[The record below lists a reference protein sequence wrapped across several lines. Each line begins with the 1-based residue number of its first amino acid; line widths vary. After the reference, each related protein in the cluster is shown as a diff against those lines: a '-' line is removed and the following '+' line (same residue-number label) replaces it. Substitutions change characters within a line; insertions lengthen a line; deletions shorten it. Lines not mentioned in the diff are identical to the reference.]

1 MNVLSVIEVTIARI
15 GAQGDGIAAMPD
27 GKPLYVP
34 QAATGDRVRVAIEG
48 AESDGVR
55 GRLIDVIEAG
65 STRGTPPCRHF
76 GVCGGCALQHLSP
89 QVYRDWKRGLV
100 VDALARNGVQA
111 ETVADLAMVG
121 INTRRRGTFFAEKTN
136 GVVKAGFHERGS
148 HRIAAVDGCVVLL
161 PELIALVERLPPAM
175 ADILGEGE
183 RAEIVANRLE
193 SGIDVLVR
201 LPRDADHATRERL
214 VRFANDADLVRVSV
228 VKSDGRNRAAK
239 PEPVVARRTAFASFG
254 GVRVVVPPGAFL
266 QASADAE
273 ALLVAEAKAG
283 IAGATNVADLFA
295 GAGTFAFAF
304 AHASK
309 TKQARVHAAEADA
322 DLIEA
327 LKLAAAKAGLGA
339 RITAETRDLFRR
351 PLWADELKRFDAVV
365 FDPPRVGAKAQ
376 AEALAKSQVAR
387 VVAVSCNPQT
397 FARDARLLQD
407 GGYRLTRV
415 VPVDQFLWTHH
426 LEVVGTFV
434 R

>member
-1 MNVLSVIEVTIARI
+1 MADATVIDVVIARI

-34 QAATGDRVRVAIEG
+34 QAAPGDRVRVAVED
-48 AESDGVR
+48 ADGMR
-55 GRLIDVIEAG
+55 GRVVDMIEAG
-65 STRGTPPCRHF
+65 LARGTPPCRHF
-76 GVCGGCALQHLSP
+76 GICGGCALQHLSP
-89 QVYRDWKRGLV
+89 LAYGDWKRGLLI
-100 VDALARNGVQA
+100 DALARNGVA
-111 ETVADLAMVG
+111 VETVADLVLAG
-121 INTRRRGTFFAEKTN
+121 ANTRRRGTFFAEKTN

-161 PELIALVERLPPAM
+161 PELLALVERLPSAM
-175 ADILGEGE
+175 ADLLGEGE
-183 RAEIVANRLE
+183 RAEIIANRLE
-193 SGIDVLVR
+193 SGIDALVR

-214 VRFANDADLVRVSV
+214 VRFAHDADLARISV

-239 PEPVVARRTAFASFG
+239 PELLVTRRAAFAAFG
-254 GVRVVVPPGAFL
+254 GVRVMVPPGAFL

-283 IAGATNVADLFA
+283 IAGAANVADLFA

-304 AHASK
+304 SK
-309 TKQARVHAAEADA
+309 NARVHAAEGDP
-322 DLIEA
+322 DLIES
-327 LKLAAAKAGLGA
+327 LKLAAAKAGLGP
-339 RITAETRDLFRR
+339 RLTAETRDLFHR
-351 PLWADELKRFDAVV
+351 PLLADELKRFDAVV

-376 AEALAKSQVAR
+376 AEALAKSHVPR

-397 FARDARLLQD
+397 FARDARILQD
-407 GGYRLTRV
+407 GGYRLTRA

>member
-1 MNVLSVIEVTIARI
+1 MAAANILEVVIGRI

-34 QAATGDRVRVAIEG
+34 QAATGDHVRVAIEG
-48 AESDGVR
+48 PESDGIR
-55 GRLIDVIEAG
+55 GRLLDVIEAG
-65 STRGTPPCRHF
+65 PARGTPPCRHF

-89 QVYRDWKRGLV
+89 ATYRDWKRRLLT
-100 VDALARNGVQA
+100 DALARNGVQA
-111 ETVADLAMVG
+111 GTIADLAMVG
-121 INTRRRGTFFAEKTN
+121 INTRRRGTFFAEKTC
-136 GVVKAGFHERGS
+136 GIVKAGFHERGS
-148 HRIAAVDGCVVLL
+148 HRISAVDGCVILL
-161 PELIALVERLPPAM
+161 PELIALVEQLPSAM
-175 ADILGEGE
+175 AELLGEGE
-183 RAEIVANRLE
+183 RAEIVANRLD

-201 LPRDADHATRERL
+201 LPREADHATRERL
-214 VRFANDADLVRVSV
+214 VRFANDADLARISV
-228 VKSDGRNRAAK
+228 VKSDGRNRSVK
-239 PEPVVARRTAFASFG
+239 PDPVVARRTAFALFG

-283 IAGATNVADLFA
+283 IEGAANVADLFA

-304 AHASK
+304 AK
-309 TKQARVHAAEADA
+309 NARVHAAESDP

-327 LKLAAAKAGLGA
+327 LKLAAAKAGLGP
-339 RITAETRDLFRR
+339 RMTAETRDLFRR
-351 PLWADELKRFDAVV
+351 PLLADELKRFDAVV

-387 VVAVSCNPQT
+387 VVAVSCNPQS
-397 FARDARLLQD
+397 FARDARILQD
-407 GGYRLTRV
+407 GGYRLMRA